1 MDTYLLP
8 ATRYEP
14 PPPNWQ
20 VQRRTLNTII
30 EDDRSDNDEGSYIDE
45 DLYEEERGRSRSSC
59 TSRSAG
65 SSTSP
70 VPSLTSSISS
80 YSRQSRRS
88 HDFDELY
95 DVSDEEPVD
104 KPSIDS
110 SRLSAQSMVTHP
122 AGPHKIPGSKVN
134 RNCYPT
140 IVIPPTGRWPTK
152 QKFQT
157 ISPAPHTKIPL
168 SPAVLSLLNGDLPAI
183 NQTPSLD
190 GDGSST
196 DPHAHSTA
204 PPTPDMRSPENGEAW
219 GQVEV
224 KQRPESTLLE
234 GIKEPD
240 IVVRGEGWGHT
251 ESFHFDGEP
260 VIRDFG
266 SDAGVSIDD
275 SPILGMDDRMSDAG
289 VQLCEEALLTLQQL
303 SIEIPREP
311 ELISDSESNSS
322 RAGEM
327 QEVPFDL
334 TRNPTIRRWT
344 ADMTPVSE
352 ASDYSLDR
360 LSIPSPGGFFSSLGG
375 AARNT
380 WAFAKTR
387 PPSVVLPSTT
397 TAECFYNCPWREPD
411 PVVEQILEVDDTSTE
426 GPPTARQMPF
436 KNDTAEHTAVVDP
449 TAPPSPYAE
458 SVHDDDEDVQHQLHQ
473 VIEDHLDRTTVWLAA
488 QSSYLAALRETNPVN
503 DVRIDPLEESKRA
516 SRHLR
521 NDSLDSPMKKAVRFL
536 EEETAERDKKP
547 TDSHQGDSTY
557 YHAFQHVSNKV
568 KIQDAFR
575 HRQVRA
581 EAVQASRNCLPEE
594 HLERLHGNY
603 SISKVD
609 RPTPPRPVSLF
620 PGKEGDE
627 NEQTTEQKVISRV
640 ERERQ
645 ALEQLNTSMWVVEAS
660 RFLSGGK
667 LLNSPAIRSISQ
679 NPISSFNNNTPLSKP
694 HKKPSMRI
702 LDLGGLPNCD
712 WAWHCAREYPTSTV
726 YTATTYPLS
735 LNPSIRGPSNHR
747 STCVPSLFT
756 LPYPDHHFSAISA
769 RSLFAHLKTTQPPG
783 LSTDEYDLCLRECLR
798 TLKPGGYLEFFL
810 LDSEIVNA
818 GPRGTAVSVEFGFNL
833 KTRGYDAIPTKNFLG
848 RLRRAGFDDIKRAW
862 TFLPIGSPAITTSAP
877 PETPPPRPISQI
889 DSIEAVRG
897 PVGSTAGAANIA
909 GLVGSWAWEQWMVKL
924 QVEMGKEGLPSGVAS
939 VIEEGKRTGGGWRCL
954 SGWAR
959 KPTEF

>member
-8 ATRYEP
+8 ATKYE

-45 DLYEEERGRSRSSC
+45 DLYDEERGRSRSSY

-88 HDFDELY
+88 HEFDELY
-95 DVSDEEPVD
+95 DVSDEEPAD
-104 KPSIDS
+104 RPSINS
-110 SRLSAQSMVTHP
+110 SRLSVQSMITHP
-122 AGPHKIPGSKVN
+122 AGPRKSPRFKAN

-140 IVIPPTGRWPTK
+140 IIIPSHVRWSTK
-152 QKFQT
+152 QKLQT

-168 SPAVLSLLNGDLPAI
+168 SPAVLSLLNRDLPAI
-183 NQTPSLD
+183 NQTPSLDD

-204 PPTPDMRSPENGEAW
+204 PPTPDTRSPENGEAW
-219 GQVEV
+219 GPVEV
-224 KQRPESTLLE
+224 KQRPESSLFKV
-234 GIKEPD
+234 IKEPD
-240 IVVRGEGWGHT
+240 IVVRGEDWGHT
-251 ESFHFDGEP
+251 NSFHFDGEP
-260 VIRDFG
+260 IIRDFS
-266 SDAGVSIDD
+266 SDAGVSID
-275 SPILGMDDRMSDAG
+275 SPVLGMDDRMSDAG
-289 VQLCEEALLTLQQL
+289 VQLSEEALLTLQQL
-303 SIEIPREP
+303 SIEIPP
-311 ELISDSESNSS
+311 VPDFVTDSESNSS

-352 ASDYSLDR
+352 ASDYSLDQ

-375 AARNT
+375 AARHT

-397 TAECFYNCPWREPD
+397 TAEYFYNCPWREPN
-411 PVVEQILEVDDTSTE
+411 PVVEQIVEVDDTSTE

-436 KNDTAEHTAVVDP
+436 KNHAAEYTTVMNP
-449 TAPPSPYAE
+449 KTPPSPYAE
-458 SVHDDDEDVQHQLHQ
+458 SVHDDDENLQRQVHQ

-536 EEETAERDKKP
+536 EEETAERDKQSND
-547 TDSHQGDSTY
+547 THQGDSTY
-557 YHAFQHVSNKV
+557 YHAFQHISNKA
-568 KIQDAFR
+568 KSQDPFR

-581 EAVQASRNCLPEE
+581 EAVQASRNCLPKE
-594 HLERLHGNY
+594 HLERLQGNY
-603 SISKVD
+603 NITKAD
-609 RPTPPRPVSLF
+609 RPAPPRPVSLF
-620 PGKEGDE
+620 PGKDSDE

-667 LLNSPAIRSISQ
+667 LLNSPAIRAISHT
-679 NPISSFNNNTPLSKP
+679 PESSSASKVPLSAP
-694 HKKPSMRI
+694 HNQPNMRI

-712 WAWHCAREYPTSTV
+712 WAWHCAREYPTSKV

-735 LNPSIRGPSNHR
+735 INPSIRGPSNHR
-747 STCVPSLFT
+747 STCVPSLYT

-769 RSLFAHLKTTQPPG
+769 RSLFAHLKTSQPPG
-783 LSTDEYDLCLRECLR
+783 LHTDEYDLCLRECLR

-862 TFLPIGSPAITTSAP
+862 TFLPIGSPAITTIAP

-889 DSIEAVRG
+889 DGIEAVQG
-897 PVGSTAGAANIA
+897 PVGSTAGVANIA

-924 QVEMGKEGLPSGVAS
+924 QVEMGKEGLPSGVGS

-959 KPTEF
+959 KPCEF